1 MNDAELPF
9 TLLVNSCDAFEDCWA
24 PFFCLLERYWSA
36 PRPSIVLNTERKLWA
51 HNNFDI
57 RCTQVQMETQHRLT
71 WSECLSAALASID
84 TPLVLY
90 MQEDYFIEKPV
101 DVEAISALAQRMI
114 DDPSIRH
121 IGLTHFGA
129 GSPILPDWRPML
141 SRIGPRA
148 TYRVST
154 QAGLWRTDA
163 LQSYLL
169 PWESG
174 WMFELFGT
182 IRSWKR
188 DELFL
193 TIDRNLT
200 SPAIEYQHTGIVK
213 GQWSN
218 FVPPLFEREGIA
230 VDFETRG
237 FFDDD
242 GSSFLRRIKLLS
254 NIASNPIATFNSI
267 VRN

>member
-1 MNDAELPF
+1 MNDAQSPF
-9 TLLVNSCDAFEDCWA
+9 TLLINSCDAFEDCWA
-24 PFFCLLERYWSA
+24 PFFCLLERYWSD
-36 PRPSIVLNTERKLWA
+36 PRPPIVLNTERKLWA
-51 HNNFDI
+51 HNTLDI
-57 RCTQVQMETQHRLT
+57 RCTQVQLGIERRLS
-71 WSECLSAALASID
+71 WSECLSDALATID

-101 DVEAISALAQRMI
+101 DVEAISALSQRMI
-114 DDPSIRH
+114 DDPSIKH

-129 GSPILPDWRPML
+129 GSPILPDARPML

-174 WMFELFGT
+174 WMFELFAT
-182 IRSWKR
+182 VRSWKR

-193 TIDRNLT
+193 TIDRNLAA
-200 SPAIEYQHTGIVK
+200 PAIGYQHTGIVK
-213 GQWSN
+213 GQWSH
-218 FVPPLFEREGIA
+218 FVPALFDREGITM
-230 VDFETRG
+230 DFEARG
-237 FFDDD
+237 FFDQA
-242 GSSFLRRIKLLS
+242 GPNFHRRIKLLS
-254 NIASNPIATFNSI
+254 NIVSNPKLALKS
-267 VRN
+267 VLSP

>member
-1 MNDAELPF
+1 MNDAPLPF

-36 PRPSIVLNTERKLWA
+36 PRPSIVLNTEHKLWA
-51 HNNFDI
+51 HDNFDI
-57 RCTQVQMETQHRLT
+57 RCTQVQMETERSLT

-101 DVEAISALAQRMI
+101 DVEVISELAQRMI
-114 DDPSIRH
+114 DDPSIQH

-129 GSPILPDWRPML
+129 GSPILPDKRPML

-163 LQSYLL
+163 LQSYIL
-169 PWESG
+169 PWETG
-174 WMFELFGT
+174 WMFELFAT

-193 TIDRNLT
+193 TLDRNLT
-200 SPAIEYQHTGIVK
+200 APAIEYQLTGIVK
-213 GQWSN
+213 GQWSD
-218 FVPPLFEREGIA
+218 FVPPLFAREGINMA
-230 VDFETRG
+230 FEKRG
-237 FFDDD
+237 FYDSDQP
-242 GSSFLRRIKLLS
+242 SLSRRIRLLS
-254 NIASNPIATFNSI
+254 SVVKNPLLVFKSI
-267 VRN
+267 TTG

>member
-1 MNDAELPF
+1 
-9 TLLVNSCDAFEDCWA
+9 
-24 PFFCLLERYWSA
+24 
-36 PRPSIVLNTERKLWA
+36 
-51 HNNFDI
+51 
-57 RCTQVQMETQHRLT
+57 METEHRLT

-101 DVEAISALAQRMI
+101 DVEAISALAQHMI
-114 DDPSIRH
+114 DDPSIKH

-129 GSPILPDWRPML
+129 GSPILPDTRSML

-154 QAGLWRTDA
+154 QAGLWRTDT

-188 DELFL
+188 NELFL
-193 TIDRNLT
+193 TVDRNLT
-200 SPAIEYQHTGIVK
+200 TPAIEYQHTGIVK
-213 GQWSN
+213 GQWSD
-218 FVPPLFEREGIA
+218 FVPALFVNNSINM
-230 VDFETRG
+230 DFSRRG
-237 FFDDD
+237 FYDNNQPAL
-242 GSSFLRRIKLLS
+242 LRRLRLLK
-254 NIASNPIATFNSI
+254 NIASNPFAACKSIIAH
-267 VRN
+267 